1 MIMEGDRNI
10 KYNLYLVLV
19 LFYFCICF
27 TTSCSVYENDE
38 YERTY
43 ISRYFKNVSKN
54 YEFNPF
60 RMKFFL
66 VHLIIY
72 HFYLLRLRRRRRN
85 D

>member
-10 KYNLYLVLV
+10 KCNLYLVLV

-54 YEFNPF
+54 YE
-60 RMKFFL
+60 
-66 VHLIIY
+66 LI
-72 HFYLLRLRRRRRN
+72 
-85 D
+85 